1 MLELQLHP
9 EVEAEIEDWATI
21 LAEHSDR
28 APIQFLAE
36 VRSAFQRICEHPTH
50 AHFIYRNYRRLNLI
64 RFSQAIIYREHSNAV
79 YVIAMMHEKRHP
91 DYWKYRIADKAG

>member
-9 EVEAEIEDWATI
+9 EVEAEIEDWLTI

-28 APIQFLAE
+28 VPMRFLAE
-36 VRSAFQRICEHPTH
+36 VRAAFQRIREHPTH
-50 AHFIYRNYRRLNLI
+50 AHFIYRNYRRLNLS
-64 RFSQAIIYREHSNAV
+64 RFSQAIIYREHGDTV

-91 DYWKYRIADKAG
+91 NYWKYRIADTAE